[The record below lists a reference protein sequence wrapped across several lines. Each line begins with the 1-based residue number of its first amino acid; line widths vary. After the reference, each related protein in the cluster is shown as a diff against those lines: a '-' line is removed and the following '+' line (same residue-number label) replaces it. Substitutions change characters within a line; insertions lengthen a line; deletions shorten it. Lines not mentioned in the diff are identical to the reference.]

1 MSESSGG
8 RPTKRTM
15 AVPWSSDDS
24 SFQMQREIMAGLSK
38 TLGITSALK
47 GMRLGMNFFH
57 FRSLVFFA
65 ALVSVLLASCVSEI
79 TDAPAGPSSER
90 IPISLS
96 GEISQVYQT
105 RVSDGGFADGD
116 RIGVYV
122 VDFENESPGTLK
134 NAGNRADNV
143 WHQYSAAE
151 RLWVAGRDIY
161 WKDRNT
167 HADIYAYYPYTY
179 VENPASLA
187 LTVSRD
193 QRVTSDGTMSGYEAS
208 DFLWG
213 KSADVAPTGRTVN
226 VEMTHRMA
234 SVVVSL
240 EEGGGFG
247 SGEWDT
253 AVKEVM
259 LTGLRTGAVVNLADG
274 VVSVSAESQEAG
286 GSIIP
291 YENGG
296 VWRAVTV
303 PQKVASGTA
312 LISITVGG
320 RTLKF
325 SVKED
330 VELAASRQHNFT
342 IVVNRKEDGDFDL
355 VLGNFA
361 VSDWE
366 NDSASHDWTAAEYI
380 VVNVAQAGTLEET
393 LAATTEIDRVRNLK
407 ITGQINGRDFAVMR
421 HLLTSLSALN
431 LKEVRIVACD
441 RGQLDSGEEYDGN
454 EDDVIPAYALNSKKT
469 LTSIIFPDRLRGINE
484 SAFTDCNALAGSLTF
499 PEGLEFIDK
508 AAFRSCSSL
517 SGSLNLPS
525 TLKRIGNYDGYLGYW
540 DGAFAGCY
548 FACELKLPDGLVE
561 IGKGTF
567 LSCSC
572 LYGELH
578 LPENLEYIGEDSFAN
593 CGNLRG
599 TLVIPKG
606 VKVLPVRCFSNTGFD
621 GNLVLNDGLSSIEG
635 RAFENTPFRGELV
648 LPESL
653 TSLGEHCFNGCD
665 FSGKL
670 VLPAALRAV
679 GNWIFAHNTR
689 LSGVLEIP
697 ENVISIGVGAFSGCR
712 GLEGLVLPS
721 GMESILADRNDSE
734 GGAFQNC
741 FGLNSIVCKCD
752 IPPTVQQQAF
762 EGVPKDNFTV
772 EVPESA
778 VIQYRVAT
786 GWKDFKRV
794 SAYRRLS
801 ARPSAASALNTS
813 VTRKITIDADEDW
826 VVAEKPDW
834 VALDRT
840 SGDGKAE
847 LSLTFQQMPSGETRE
862 GKVVF
867 KLAGKDYSV
876 SVDVR
881 QYDFEYAEDEA
892 ITIQS
897 ATEGSG
903 VNVVF
908 LGDGYS
914 AEDISKGLLMEDI
927 GEAVEHFFGIE
938 PFRTY
943 RSRFNVYTAA
953 AVSPESGVGSV
964 NTIIYNRF
972 NTSAKGGATLGG
984 RFGDSDYAEIF
995 SYACRMPTVS
1005 EENLSQTLVVM
1016 IPNTSEYGGTTYL
1029 YDDGSAIAYCPKSDY
1044 GYPQDFRG
1052 VVQHEACGHG
1062 FGKLGDEYIYHN
1074 AFIDACGCTCCG
1086 HAGEFNAAKS
1096 KGWFANLSLS
1106 GKPEDVPW
1114 KHLIYHEK
1122 YRGFV
1127 DVYEGGFMHSRGV
1140 WRSEY
1145 NSCMNNDMP
1154 YFSTISREEIVR
1166 RIMEYSG
1173 GTFSFDEFVA
1183 KDNLESAAQSQAL
1196 GRMKSRSGAV
1206 GGSSGT
1212 GLHNAPVF
1220 CGKRPVAEGR
1230 VERFRD

>member
-1 MSESSGG
+1 
-8 RPTKRTM
+8 
-15 AVPWSSDDS
+15 
-24 SFQMQREIMAGLSK
+24 MAGLSK

-122 VDFENESPGTLK
+122 VDYENENPGILK
-134 NAGNRADNV
+134 NAGNRVDNV
-143 WHQYSAAE
+143 WHQYSASD
-151 RLWVAGRDIY
+151 RRWIGSRDIY

-179 VENPASLA
+179 VENVNVLA
-187 LTVSRD
+187 LTVSKD
-193 QRVTSDGTMSGYEAS
+193 QRATPGGTMSGYEAS

-213 KSADVAPTGRTVN
+213 KAEDVVPTDHTVN

-234 SVVVSL
+234 SVAVSL

-247 SGEWDT
+247 TGEWDA
-253 AVKEVM
+253 AVKEVL
-259 LTGLRTGAVVNLADG
+259 LTGMRTGAVVSLSDG
-274 VVSVSAESQEAG
+274 VVSLSDETPET

-303 PQKVASGTA
+303 PQKILAGTSP
-312 LISITVGG
+312 ISITVGG
-320 RTLKF
+320 RALKF
-325 SVKED
+325 SVEKD
-330 VELAASRQHNFT
+330 VELVASRQHNFT

-361 VSDWE
+361 VSAWE

-380 VVNVAQAGTLEET
+380 VVNVEQAGTLEET
-393 LAATTEIDRVRNLK
+393 LAASTEVDRVRNLK

-421 HLLTSLSALN
+421 YHLTNLSALN
-431 LKEVRIVACD
+431 LKEVRIVA
-441 RGQLDSGEEYDGN
+441 GDSGSLGEG
-454 EDDVIPAYALNSKKT
+454 EDYYWNDDDIIPAYALNSKKT
-469 LTSIIFPDRLRGINE
+469 LTSVIFPDRLKGINE

-508 AAFRSCSSL
+508 AAFRSCVCL

-540 DGAFAGCY
+540 DGAFAGCN
-548 FACELKLPDGLVE
+548 FACELKLPDGLEE

-567 LSCSC
+567 LSCPC
-572 LYGELH
+572 IYGELH
-578 LPENLEYIGEDSFAN
+578 LPEDLKYIGEDSFAN

-599 TLVIPKG
+599 SLVIPKG

-621 GNLVLNDGLSSIEG
+621 GNLILNDGLASIEG
-635 RAFENTPFRGELV
+635 RAFENTRFRGELV

-670 VLPAALRAV
+670 VLPSALRAV

-689 LSGVLEIP
+689 LSGILEIP

-712 GLEGLVLPS
+712 GLEGLVLPA

-741 FGLNSIVCKCD
+741 FGLNSIVCKGD

-772 EVPESA
+772 EVPESS

-801 ARPSAASALNTS
+801 VRPSAVSALNTS
-813 VTRKITIDADEDW
+813 VTRKVTLDADEDW
-826 VVAEKPDW
+826 FVAEKPDW
-834 VALDRT
+834 VTLDRT
-840 SGDGKAE
+840 SGEAKTE
-847 LSLTFQQMPSGETRE
+847 LELTFQQMPSGESRE
-862 GKVVF
+862 GTVVF
-867 KLAGKDYSV
+867 KLKGKDHSL
-876 SVDVR
+876 SLDVR
-881 QYDFEYAEDEA
+881 QYDSEYGEDEVV
-892 ITIQS
+892 TLQG

-914 AEDISKGLLMEDI
+914 AEDISKGLLLQDI
-927 GEAVEHFFGIE
+927 NEAVEHFFDIE

-943 RSRFNVYTAA
+943 RNRFNVYTAA
-953 AVSPESGVGSV
+953 AVSPESGIGSV

-972 NTSAKGGATLGG
+972 NTSAKGGVTLGG

-995 SYACRMPTVS
+995 RYACRMPTVN
-1005 EENLSQTLVVM
+1005 EGNLPQTLVVM
-1016 IPNTSEYGGTTYL
+1016 IPNTTEYGGTTYL

-1074 AFIDACGCTCCG
+1074 AFVDACKCTCCG
-1086 HAGEFNAAKS
+1086 HVGEFNAAKS

-1114 KHLIYHEK
+1114 SHLIYHEK
-1122 YRGFV
+1122 YRSFV
-1127 DVYEGGFMHSRGV
+1127 DIYEGGFMHSRGV

-1145 NSCMNNDMP
+1145 NSCMNNDIP

-1173 GTFSFDEFVA
+1173 GTFSFDDFVA
-1183 KDNLESAAQSQAL
+1183 KDNLDSASRASR
-1196 GRMKSRSGAV
+1196 RMKSRSGV
-1206 GGSSGT
+1206 GETANSRGP
-1212 GLHNAPVF
+1212 HNNPVF
-1220 CGKRPVAEGR
+1220 CGKRPEIRGG
-1230 VERFRD
+1230 E

>member
-1 MSESSGG
+1 M
-8 RPTKRTM
+8 
-15 AVPWSSDDS
+15 V
-24 SFQMQREIMAGLSK
+24 GLSK
-38 TLGITSALK
+38 IFRGADALR
-47 GMRLGMNFFH
+47 RLGMNFS
-57 FRSLVFFA
+57 RSLIAV
-65 ALVSVLLASCVSEI
+65 VLPAVLASCASERL
-79 TDAPAGPSSER
+79 DAPDGSASGQV
-90 IPISLS
+90 PISLS

-122 VDFENESPGTLK
+122 VDYENGNHGVLK

-143 WHQYSAAE
+143 WHQYSASD
-151 RLWVAGRDIY
+151 RRWTGSRDIY

-167 HADIYAYYPYTY
+167 HADIYAYYPYAY
-179 VENPASLA
+179 VENVNALA
-187 LTVSRD
+187 LTVSKD
-193 QRVTSDGTMSGYEAS
+193 QRAASDGTMSGYEAS

-213 KSADVAPTGRTVN
+213 KAADVVPTEHTVN

-234 SVVVSL
+234 SVAVSL

-247 SGEWDT
+247 TGEWDA
-253 AVKEVM
+253 AVKEVL
-259 LTGLRTGAVVNLADG
+259 LTGMRTGAVVSLSDG
-274 VVSVSAESQEAG
+274 VVSLSDEAPET

-303 PQKVASGTA
+303 PQKILAGTSP
-312 LISITVGG
+312 ISITVGG
-320 RTLKF
+320 KALKF
-325 SVKED
+325 SVEKD
-330 VELAASRQHNFT
+330 VELVASRQHNFT

-361 VSDWE
+361 VSAWE

-380 VVNVAQAGTLEET
+380 VVNVERAGTLEET
-393 LAATTEIDRVRNLK
+393 LAASTEVDRVRNLK

-421 HLLTSLSALN
+421 YHLTNLSALN
-431 LKEVRIVACD
+431 LKEVRIVA
-441 RGQLDSGEEYDGN
+441 GDSDSLGEGEDYYWND
-454 EDDVIPAYALNSKKT
+454 DDVIPAYALNSKKT
-469 LTSIIFPDRLRGINE
+469 LTSLIFPDRLKGINE

-508 AAFRSCSSL
+508 SAFRSCSCL
-517 SGSLNLPS
+517 SGNLNLPS

-540 DGAFAGCY
+540 DGAFAGCN
-548 FACELKLPDGLVE
+548 FACELKLPDGLEE

-567 LSCSC
+567 LSCPC
-572 LYGELH
+572 IYGELH
-578 LPENLEYIGEDSFAN
+578 LPEDLKYIGEDSFAN

-599 TLVIPKG
+599 SLVIPKG

-621 GNLVLNDGLSSIEG
+621 GNLILNDGLASIEG
-635 RAFENTPFRGELV
+635 RAFENTRFRGELV

-670 VLPAALRAV
+670 VLPPALRAV

-689 LSGVLEIP
+689 LSGILEIP

-712 GLEGLVLPS
+712 GLEGLVLPA

-741 FGLNSIVCKCD
+741 FGLNSIVCKGD

-772 EVPESA
+772 EVPESS

-801 ARPSAASALNTS
+801 VRPSAVSALNTS
-813 VTRKITIDADEDW
+813 VTRKVTLDADEDW
-826 VVAEKPDW
+826 FVAEKPDW
-834 VALDRT
+834 VTLDRT
-840 SGDGKAE
+840 SGEAKTE
-847 LSLTFQQMPSGETRE
+847 LELTFQQMPSGESRE
-862 GKVVF
+862 GTVVF
-867 KLAGKDYSV
+867 KLKGKDHSL
-876 SVDVR
+876 SLDVR
-881 QYDFEYAEDEA
+881 QFDSEYGEDEVV
-892 ITIQS
+892 TLQN
-897 ATEGSG
+897 ATEGGG

-914 AEDISKGLLMEDI
+914 AEDISKGLLLQDI
-927 GEAVEHFFGIE
+927 NEAVEHFFDIE

-943 RSRFNVYTAA
+943 RNRFNVYTAA
-953 AVSPESGVGSV
+953 SVSPESGIGSV

-995 SYACRMPTVS
+995 RYACRMPTVN
-1005 EENLSQTLVVM
+1005 EGNLPQTLVVI
-1016 IPNTSEYGGTTYL
+1016 IPNTTEYGGTTYL

-1052 VVQHEACGHG
+1052 IIQHEACGHG

-1074 AFIDACGCTCCG
+1074 AFVDACKCTCCG
-1086 HAGEFNAAKS
+1086 HVGEFNAAKS

-1114 KHLIYHEK
+1114 SHLIYHEK
-1122 YRGFV
+1122 YRSFV
-1127 DVYEGGFMHSRGV
+1127 DIYEGGFMHSRGV

-1145 NSCMNNDMP
+1145 NSCMNNDIP
-1154 YFSTISREEIVR
+1154 YFSTISREAIVR

-1173 GTFSFDEFVA
+1173 GTFRFEDFVA
-1183 KDNLESAAQSQAL
+1183 KDNLDSASRSRASR
-1196 GRMKSRSGAV
+1196 RMKSRSGV
-1206 GGSSGT
+1206 GETANSRGP
-1212 GLHNAPVF
+1212 HNRPVF
-1220 CGKRPVAEGR
+1220 CGKRQEI
-1230 VERFRD
+1230 RDGE

>member
-8 RPTKRTM
+8 KLTKRTM
-15 AVPWSSDDS
+15 VVPWSRGNCLY
-24 SFQMQREIMAGLSK
+24 QMPREIMTGLSK
-38 TLGITSALK
+38 TSEKISDFRRMLLG
-47 GMRLGMNFFH
+47 MDFFRLG
-57 FRSLVFFA
+57 SLVVTA
-65 ALVSVLLASCVSEI
+65 SVSILLASCASEPLNA
-79 TDAPAGPSSER
+79 TDEGSSEKVS
-90 IPISLS
+90 ISLS
-96 GEISQVYQT
+96 GEILQVYQT

-122 VDFENESPGTLK
+122 VDYENEKPCSLK

-143 WHQYSAAE
+143 AHQYSASD
-151 RLWVAGRDIY
+151 RRWVGSRDIY

-179 VENPASLA
+179 IENVNA
-187 LTVSRD
+187 LEFTVSRD
-193 QRVTSDGTMSGYEAS
+193 QRPKANGTISGYEAS

-213 KSADVAPTGRTVN
+213 KATDAVPTERTVN

-234 SVVVSL
+234 AVVVRL

-247 SGEWDT
+247 SGEWDA
-253 AVKEVM
+253 AVKEVL
-259 LTGLRTGAVVNLADG
+259 LTGLRTEAVVNLADG
-274 VVSVSAESQEAG
+274 VVSLSDASQET

-291 YENGG
+291 YEKDG

-303 PQKVASGTA
+303 PQKVSAGTA
-312 LISITVGG
+312 LISITVDGK
-320 RTLKF
+320 TLKF
-325 SVKED
+325 NVKED
-330 VELAASRQHNFT
+330 LELSASSQHNFT

-361 VSDWE
+361 VSAWE

-380 VVNVAQAGTLEET
+380 VVNVAKAGTLEET

-407 ITGQINGRDFAVMR
+407 ITGQINGRDFGVMR
-421 HLLTSLSALN
+421 HRLTNLSALN
-431 LKEVRIVACD
+431 LKEVRIV
-441 RGQLDSGEEYDGN
+441 SGDGGSLGDGEDFYGN
-454 EDDVIPAYALNSKKT
+454 DDDVIPAYALNSKKT
-469 LTSIIFPDRLRGINE
+469 LTSIIFPDHLKGINE
-484 SAFTDCNALAGSLTF
+484 SAFSDCNALAGSLTF

-508 AAFRSCSSL
+508 AAFRSCSCL

-540 DGAFAGCY
+540 DGAFAGCN
-548 FACELKLPDGLVE
+548 FVCELKLPEGLEE

-567 LSCSC
+567 LSCPSI
-572 LYGELH
+572 YGELH
-578 LPENLEYIGEDSFAN
+578 LPGNLKYIGEDSFAN

-599 TLVIPKG
+599 TLVIPEG

-621 GNLVLNDGLSSIEG
+621 GNLVLNDGLTSIEG
-635 RAFENTPFRGELV
+635 YAFENTKLRGELV
-648 LPESL
+648 LPETL
-653 TSLGEHCFNGCD
+653 TSLGEHCFDGCD

-670 VLPAALRAV
+670 VLPAALRAI

-721 GMESILADRNDSE
+721 GMESILADRNESE

-741 FGLNSIVCKCD
+741 FGLNSIVCKGD
-752 IPPTVQQQAF
+752 IPPVVQQQAF

-772 EVPESA
+772 EVPESS
-778 VIQYRVAT
+778 VIQYRTAT

-794 SAYRRLS
+794 SAYRWLS
-801 ARPSAASALNTS
+801 VRPSTAFALNTS
-813 VTRKITIDADEDW
+813 VTRKITLDADEDW
-826 VVAEKPDW
+826 IVSEKPDW
-834 VALDRT
+834 VELDRT
-840 SGDGKAE
+840 LGDGKTE
-847 LSLTFQQMPSGETRE
+847 LSLTFQQMPSGESRE
-862 GKVVF
+862 GVVVF
-867 KLAGKDYSV
+867 ELAGKDYSV
-876 SVDVR
+876 SLDVR
-881 QYDFEYAEDEA
+881 QYDSKYAEDEV
-892 ITIQS
+892 ITLQS

-914 AEDISKGLLMEDI
+914 AEDISKGLLIQDI
-927 GEAVEHFFGIE
+927 SEAVEHFFGIE
-938 PFRTY
+938 PFRSY

-953 AVSPESGVGSV
+953 TVSPESGIGSV

-972 NTSAKGGATLGG
+972 NTSAKGGSTLGG
-984 RFGDSDYAEIF
+984 RFGESDYAEIF
-995 SYACRMPTVS
+995 RYACLMPTVS
-1005 EENLSQTLVVM
+1005 EENLPQTLIVM
-1016 IPNTSEYGGTTYL
+1016 IPNTTEYGGTTYL

-1074 AFIDACGCTCCG
+1074 AFIDACTCACCG
-1086 HAGEFNAAKS
+1086 HVGEFNAAKS

-1106 GKPEDVPW
+1106 GKPEEVPW
-1114 KHLIYHEK
+1114 SHLIYHEK
-1122 YRGFV
+1122 YRSFV

-1145 NSCMNNDMP
+1145 NSCMNNDIP

-1173 GTFSFDEFVA
+1173 ETFSFEDFVA
-1183 KDNLESAAQSQAL
+1183 KDNLENVTQSKSL
-1196 GRMKSRSGAV
+1196 GKKKSRSGA
-1206 GGSSGT
+1206 SEKANT
-1212 GLHNAPVF
+1212 RGLHNNPIF
-1220 CGKRPVAEGR
+1220 CGKRPEVR
-1230 VERFRD
+1230 